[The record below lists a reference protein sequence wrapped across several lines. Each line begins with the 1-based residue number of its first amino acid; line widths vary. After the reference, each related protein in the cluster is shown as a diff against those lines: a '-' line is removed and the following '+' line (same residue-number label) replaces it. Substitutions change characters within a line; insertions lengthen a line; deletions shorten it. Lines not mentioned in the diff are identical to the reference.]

1 MKTFKEYIADKK
13 EPDKKSSE
21 TPIKNKDD
29 DDEYKI
35 VGGIKIKKIRGKFL

>member
-21 TPIKNKDD
+21 TSIKNK

>member
-1 MKTFKEYIADKK
+1 MADKK

-29 DDEYKI
+29 DEYKI